1 MLKRSSKLNSFIR
14 QGQLVFK
21 SPLLSRLSYA
31 EAYEFIQ
38 LCHKRK
44 YKDGEY
50 IYHQRDPGNGFYII
64 ETGHVELIIEDE
76 KGEQI
81 GQALVVESPLSF
93 GNLSLIHDMKRISC
107 ARAVGDIV
115 VLGFFA
121 PDFDTLAKRNPQIAV
136 KVLSE
141 INRTLAR
148 QLEATQAALIKKTSE
163 AETHRLQFETFYTE
177 EQKKN
182 TL

>member
-1 MLKRSSKLNSFIR
+1 MFNSLIR
-14 QGQLVFK
+14 QGQLVFN
-21 SPLLSRLSYA
+21 SPLLSKLSHV

-38 LCHKRK
+38 LCHKRR

-50 IYHQRDPGNGFYII
+50 IYHQRDPGNGFYFI
-64 ETGHVELIIEDE
+64 ESGHVELIIENE
-76 KGEQI
+76 EGEQI
-81 GQALVVESPLSF
+81 GPALVVEPPLSF
-93 GNLSLIHDMKRISC
+93 GNLSLIHDMKRVSC

-115 VLGFFA
+115 VLGFFS

-148 QLEATQAALIKKTSE
+148 QLTATQEALKQKTSE
-163 AETHRLQFETFYTE
+163 AETNRLQFETFYTE
-177 EQKKN
+177 EQN
-182 TL
+182 NSML

>member
-1 MLKRSSKLNSFIR
+1 MLKKTSLFKSFIQ
-14 QGQLVFK
+14 QGQLIFS
-21 SPLLSRLSYA
+21 SPLLNKLSHT

-38 LCHKRK
+38 LCHRRS

-50 IYHQRDPGNGFYII
+50 IYHQHDPGNGFYII
-64 ETGHVELIIEDE
+64 ETGHVELIIENDE
-76 KGEQI
+76 GKQV
-81 GQALVVESPLSF
+81 GQALVVEAPLSF

-115 VLGFFA
+115 VLGFFG
-121 PDFDTLAKRNPQIAV
+121 PDFETLSRRNPQIAV

-148 QLEATQAALIKKTSE
+148 QMEVTRQALIAKTSE
-163 AETHRLQFETFYTE
+163 PEVNRLQFETFYSE
-177 EQKKN
+177 EQKNK

>member
-1 MLKRSSKLNSFIR
+1 MLKKSFLKSFIR
-14 QGQLVFK
+14 RGQLVFN
-21 SPLLSRLSYA
+21 SPLLNKLSHV

-38 LCHKRK
+38 LCHKRS

-64 ETGHVELIIEDE
+64 ESGHVELIIEDDE
-76 KGEQI
+76 GEQV

-93 GNLSLIHDMKRISC
+93 GNLSLIHEMKRISC

-121 PDFDTLAKRNPQIAV
+121 PDFDTLAQRNPQIAV

-148 QLEATQAALIKKTSE
+148 QLEATQSALIEKTSE
-163 AETHRLQFETFYTE
+163 AEANRLQFETFYSE
-177 EQKKN
+177 EQKNKM
-182 TL
+182 L